1 MQHDSRE
8 SARKMVQ
15 VKQDSYE
22 KKKVHTICLQM
33 SLVFLTLDPI
43 S

>member
-15 VKQDSYE
+15 VKHDSYE